1 MARFLLA
8 AIVCGLLGTA
18 LCAADDNRVEKKKW
32 VFIDLQPKANQK
44 LKDNFHS
51 DTAGND
57 LAGLPTGEQTF
68 EGVKFK
74 VEEKCI
80 QLGSKMLADKPD
92 KVEGIK
98 IDKKVAKLHIL
109 HATGF
114 GTEDDTVIGEYRVK
128 WDDGTD
134 ATIPIVFGKDV
145 RDWWYFDSTPDPTR
159 SKVAWRGENEY
170 SKSLNAKIRLY
181 LTTWENP
188 KPDRKIVAIDYS
200 TTKETDCAPFC
211 VAISGEEK

>member
-1 MARFLLA
+1 MLRYLLA
-8 AIVCGLLGTA
+8 AFACGVLGTA
-18 LCAADDNRVEKKKW
+18 LCVADDKKTDGKKW
-32 VFIDLQPKANQK
+32 VFIDLQPQANQK

-51 DTAGND
+51 DTAGNS
-57 LAGLPTGEQTF
+57 LASLPTGEQAL

-74 VEEKCI
+74 IGEKCI
-80 QLGSKMLADKPD
+80 QLGSKMVADKPD

-98 IDKKVAKLHIL
+98 VDKKLAKLHIL

-114 GTEDDTVIGEYRVK
+114 STDDGTQIGAYTVK
-128 WDDGTD
+128 WDDGTNI
-134 ATIPIVFGKDV
+134 TIPIVFGKDV
-145 RDWWYFDSTPDPTR
+145 LDWWYFDNTSDPTR
-159 SKVAWRGENEY
+159 SKVAWKGENEY

-188 KPDRKIVAIDYS
+188 KPDMKIVAIDYS